1 MPVQPPVSRSLSA
14 ADGGSLRRLHELSFR
29 KMSFLAYVRKITKE
43 HQPSGVKYQNAE
55 AERNTTSLPLLL
67 WGIRGPL
74 EKPIPCAVGNTLA
87 CDEFDEVKTLSS
99 GDERYKVEF
108 FFVSAY
114 LKQQYLVWLFLC

>member
-55 AERNTTSLPLLL
+55 AEVGRDTEIQPRCHCCYGEFVDVIMVEDKSRAKERIKLWRNQFRVQLEIHLPVMNLM
-67 WGIRGPL
+67 
-74 EKPIPCAVGNTLA
+74 K
-87 CDEFDEVKTLSS
+87 
-99 GDERYKVEF
+99 
-108 FFVSAY
+108 
-114 LKQQYLVWLFLC
+114 